1 MPALVPVIV
10 PMSPQPTPRAAPT
23 ESEWVEAELVRT
35 LMRAAHQSQFA
46 AWVFIPVYLALLATS
61 GSVLTLLLWGAAA
74 VALSALRSAVL
85 LRFERRLSA
94 ADSSTVLDFHRRTEW
109 LWPATGLTWGLA
121 PILFFERTPL
131 AYQFGAWL
139 TLSVMAMVTVS
150 LLSPHLRTARHFI
163 HPLLGGALAAVVWRV
178 SLDLALDAPLADYW
192 LVLFLLLFWLVLL
205 QAARRQHLTHR
216 RNFELQFRNTQL
228 INSLTRQTQAALNAV
243 ETKNRFLASAAHDI
257 RQPVHALQL
266 YADWLASEPEMV
278 REIAPKIVQSTQA
291 VNTLFD
297 SLFDLVRLDS
307 GHIRLQVE
315 DLPLDALLSEL
326 ELQYQ
331 PIAQAKGLT
340 LRVRRTGPL
349 AGVNAHSDPL
359 LLRRIAGNL
368 VANAVK
374 YTERGG
380 VLVAVRPG
388 GVGERGPVLE
398 VWDTG
403 VGIAPAHQKEIFR
416 EFYKV
421 HLHQGTE
428 DGFGLG
434 LYIVSRLCYI
444 LGHEVSLAS
453 RPGRGSVFR
462 LAITPTDPARAAARA
477 ASIQ

>member
-1 MPALVPVIV
+1 
-10 PMSPQPTPRAAPT
+10 MSPQLPPRPAPT

-46 AWVFIPVYLALLATS
+46 AWLVIPIYLALLATS
-61 GSVLTLLLWGAAA
+61 GSGLTLLAWGVVA
-74 VALSALRSAVL
+74 VGLSALRSAVL
-85 LRFERRLSA
+85 LRFERRMSA
-94 ADSSTVLDFHRRTEW
+94 ADTMAVLDFHRRHQW

-121 PILFFERTPL
+121 PLLFFDGTPQ

-139 TLSVMAMVTVS
+139 TLSVMAMMAVTV
-150 LLSPHLRTARHFI
+150 LSSHLPTARLFV
-163 HPLLGGALAAVVWRV
+163 HPLIGAALAAVLWRLG
-178 SLDLALDAPLADYW
+178 LDLTAGAPLVDYW
-192 LVLFLLLFWLVLL
+192 MVLFLLLFWLVLL

-228 INSLTRQTQAALNAV
+228 INSLTRETQAALNAV
-243 ETKNRFLASAAHDI
+243 EIKNRFLASAAHDI

-266 YADWLASEPEMV
+266 YADWLANEPEMV
-278 REIAPKIVQSTQA
+278 RDIAPKIVQSTRA

-297 SLFDLVRLDS
+297 SLFDLVSLDS

-315 DLPLDALLSEL
+315 NLSLDALLAEL

-331 PIAQAKGLT
+331 PLAQAKGLT
-340 LRVRRTGPL
+340 LRVRHSGPL
-349 AGVNAHSDPL
+349 AGASVRSDPL

-368 VANAVK
+368 VSNAVK

-380 VLVAVRPG
+380 VLVALRPG
-388 GVGERGPVLE
+388 DTGPVLE

-403 VGIAPAHQKEIFR
+403 VGIAPVHQKEIFR

-434 LYIVSRLCYI
+434 LYIVSRLCHI
-444 LGHEVSLAS
+444 LGHPVSLAS

-462 LAITPTDPARAAARA
+462 LAITPTDPAQAAARA